1 MARLE
6 GVRFVL
12 WGFPEATQTFIHR
25 EFQEMLR
32 QGLRVQILAGA
43 RRDLVSQPEDI
54 QEISKHDTIYL
65 GNPVAWFLKGLLVG
79 AFGPYPF
86 FRVLFRMAKF
96 PHKDLLHRLRALAMV
111 VAAASVAGK
120 VRKSG
125 TKHLQAHFGS
135 YPTEWA
141 MALAWMLGITYGG
154 TWHAVDIWKDANILA
169 QKIHYAE
176 VVFTCTKFNA
186 DHLQRL
192 AGSDSGKVVLSYHG
206 LDFSRLPEPAPIPET
221 EKSIIAIGRLVP
233 KKGFK
238 FLLEA
243 LSILKDRGQN
253 VSLTIVG
260 NGPLLKELET
270 EACELGLENQVVF
283 VGSLSNAKTLAL
295 INSSS
300 LLVAPSI
307 RGEGGNIDG
316 IPNVVLEAMALARPV
331 IGSKISGIPEVV
343 SEATGALVEEASST
357 EIADAL
363 AKLLGDRELLETRGR
378 NALAFVHEH
387 FDVRKN
393 IAVQLGGFEKILSR

>member
-43 RRDLVSQPEDI
+43 RRDTQTQPEDI
-54 QEISKHDTIYL
+54 QEICKRDTIYL
-65 GNPVAWFLKGLLVG
+65 GHSVAWFLKGVLFG
-79 AFGPYPF
+79 IFGPWPF
-86 FRVLFRMAKF
+86 FRVLLKMAKF
-96 PHKDLLHRLRALAMV
+96 PHKDFLHRLRAMAMV

-120 VRKSG
+120 VKKSG

-141 MALAWMLGITYGG
+141 MALAWLLGITYGG
-154 TWHAVDIWKDANILA
+154 TWHAVDIWKDGNILA
-169 QKIHYAE
+169 EKIHYAE

-186 DHLQRL
+186 DHLQKL
-192 AGSDSGKVVLSYHG
+192 AGSDAGKVVLSYHG
-206 LDFSRLPEPAPIPET
+206 LDFSRLPEPAPVSET
-221 EKSIIAIGRLVP
+221 GDSIIAIGRLVP

-238 FLLEA
+238 FLIEA
-243 LSILKDRGQN
+243 LSLLRKRGKK

-270 EACELGLENQVVF
+270 EVCELGLEKQVAF
-283 VGSLSNAKTLAL
+283 VGSLSNERTLAL

-331 IGSKISGIPEVV
+331 IGSRISGIPEVV
-343 SEATGALVEEASST
+343 NEATGALVEEGSSAA
-357 EIADAL
+357 IADAL
-363 AKLLGDRELLETRGR
+363 EKLLGDRELLEACGK
-378 NALAFVHEH
+378 NALEFVHEH

-393 IAVQLGGFEKILSR
+393 IAVQLGGFEKILAK